1 MLHRIADRDLDSYAR
16 AFVEEFAGLEVD
28 DVQLRAALDRAWT
41 EIELARNRGAALVP
55 SAAALDDVA
64 AALGLNRASRRLAQR
79 YTRLIGRTFNAAG
92 DAMARL
98 GPKGFRLAFDRTNPR
113 ATRFAARQSSRLVR
127 EVSKQTR
134 RAIRREIARG
144 FRQGI
149 TVPETAR
156 TLRSIV
162 GLTEKQAATATRF
175 RDEWLPDMNARV
187 LEDRPLLSAQ
197 TRRLKRINARRPT
210 PSRPYGA
217 DEIARIGDKYSAKLL
232 RDRATAIARTETIR
246 SSAGGQVELWKQSAD
261 DGLLDLEV
269 FRQKWV
275 YTKDARTECSC
286 KSIPRLNPQG
296 VKLGEPFRM
305 EDCKTGEIRLVYLPG
320 DTHPLCRC
328 GLVAVF
334 HQDEADVEEVVA

>member
-1 MLHRIADRDLDSYAR
+1 M
-16 AFVEEFAGLEVD
+16 
-28 DVQLRAALDRAWT
+28 
-41 EIELARNRGAALVP
+41 
-55 SAAALDDVA
+55 SAAALDEVA
-64 AALGLNRASRRLAQR
+64 DALGLDGVARRLAGK
-79 YTRLIGRTFNAAG
+79 YERLIGRTFNAAG
-92 DAMARL
+92 DAMSRL
-98 GPKGFRLAFDRTNPR
+98 GPRGLSLRFDKTNPR
-113 ATRFAARQSSRLVR
+113 AIRFAARRSSRLVR
-127 EVSKQTR
+127 EVTEETR

-156 TLRSIV
+156 TIRGII
-162 GLTEKQAATATRF
+162 GLTEHQTAVARRF
-175 RDEWLPDMNARV
+175 REEWLPDMNARV
-187 LEDRPLLSAQ
+187 LEDRPLLAQQ

-210 PSRPYGA
+210 PSRPYDA
-217 DEIARIGDKYSAKLL
+217 DEIARIGDRYAAKLL

-328 GLVAVF
+328 ALVAVF
-334 HQDEADVEEVVA
+334 HQDEADVEVVA